1 MSATRF
7 NWRDRIR
14 RAGHTCRVLEVEL
27 SDQDYLRQIELLARD
42 VVDAAQDEGSLAY
55 GSDPDDATTL
65 QRAVNQLARHLR
77 REHFA
82 GDGCV
87 GDDRPLQHLGG
98 AAVISPSDDPAA
110 QASYLAGCSR
120 LGVEARVEGWAL
132 WYTWDEKARAHTMVT
147 TALDTTHGLLKSWS
161 LGHDLQPAQPLRAQ
175 IAAVVRGWPGPVILS
190 PSHATTIGLTGR

>member
-87 GDDRPLQHLGG
+87 GDDRPL
-98 AAVISPSDDPAA
+98 
-110 QASYLAGCSR
+110 
-120 LGVEARVEGWAL
+120 
-132 WYTWDEKARAHTMVT
+132 
-147 TALDTTHGLLKSWS
+147 
-161 LGHDLQPAQPLRAQ
+161 
-175 IAAVVRGWPGPVILS
+175 
-190 PSHATTIGLTGR
+190 